1 MKTVTKTEL
10 ARATELSLMICGTI
24 LNEWLKTGE
33 VIELKFDSSSE
44 GHLAIVYQADIHED
58 YMDGLKA
65 LAFEKISDELKVVKK
80 HLIRGDWDDRK
91 RKDVSW
97 RAIYGFR

>member
-1 MKTVTKTEL
+1 MKTGL
-10 ARATELSLMICGTI
+10 ALAIGLSVMICGTI
-24 LNEWLKTGE
+24 LNEWLKIGGL
-33 VIELKFDSSSE
+33 IELKFDPSSG
-44 GHLAIVYQADIHED
+44 GHPAIVYQADIHED

>member
-1 MKTVTKTEL
+1 MKTEL
-10 ARATELSLMICGTI
+10 ALAIVIYATV

-44 GHLAIVYQADIHED
+44 GHLTIVYQADIHED

-65 LAFEKISDELKVVKK
+65 LAFEKISYELKVVKK
-80 HLIRGDWDDRK
+80 HLIRSD
-91 RKDVSW
+91 
-97 RAIYGFR
+97 